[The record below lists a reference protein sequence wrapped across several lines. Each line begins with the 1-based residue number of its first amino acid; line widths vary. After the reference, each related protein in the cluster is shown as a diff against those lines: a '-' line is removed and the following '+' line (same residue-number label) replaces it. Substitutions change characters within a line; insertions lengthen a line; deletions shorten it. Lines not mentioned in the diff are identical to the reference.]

1 MVGGWKRAGAHVP
14 ELVKLALPTIAMRS
28 GSLIMLTVDVIMLG
42 HYSSGELAF
51 YSLAQGPV
59 STLMLAALGLQM
71 GVMIV
76 ASQLHGAGRDAEC
89 GGVWRRGLPYALAT
103 GLLVAAICAAGP
115 QPFRWLGQE
124 EGLAVGAAEV
134 TRILGLGLPGYLG
147 YLASGYFLEGLKRPW
162 PATWLMLVANLLNA
176 GLNAWWI
183 GGGLGVPPMGA
194 AGAAWATTAARW
206 FLCIAGVLWVWNLRD
221 HARFRIRE
229 PARPDRAGSARQRR
243 LGYAAGLSIGFEA
256 FGFSA
261 LNVMSGWFGAEA
273 LAAYAIGIN
282 ILGTV
287 FMIAL
292 GVGAA
297 TSVRVGHAVGRGDA
311 DDAEVAGWTGLGLDV
326 LLVAPIALAFAI
338 VPLGFAGFYTGDPA
352 VRAAAAVLVLWMAT
366 ILPFDGA
373 QAVMSNALRG
383 WGETWAPSLLQGA
396 AYIGVMMPLGWWL
409 GSRAGFGVSGLFAA
423 ILVGSIVSSALLC
436 LRFRFLVRRDR
447 NKILRAEVRTPL

>member
-1 MVGGWKRAGAHVP
+1 MP
-14 ELVKLALPTIAMRS
+14 ELLRLALPTIAMRS
-28 GSLIMLTVDVIMLG
+28 GALIMLMVDVIMLG
-42 HYSSGELAF
+42 HHAAGELAI
-51 YSLAQGPV
+51 YSLSQGPV

-76 ASQLHGAGRDAEC
+76 TSQLYGAGRDALC
-89 GGVWRRGLPYALAT
+89 GAVWRRGLPYALAT
-103 GLLVAAICAAGP
+103 GAATAAICAAGP
-115 QPFRWLGQE
+115 EPFRWMGQE
-124 EGLAVGAAEV
+124 EHLAVGAAEV

-183 GGGLGVPPMGA
+183 GGGWGVEAMGA
-194 AGAAWATTAARW
+194 AGAAWATTVARW
-206 FLCIAGVLWVWNLRD
+206 FLCVAAALWVWNLRD
-221 HARFRIRE
+221 RARFRIRE
-229 PARPDRAGSARQRR
+229 PAAKDPAGASWQRR
-243 LGYAAGLSIGFEA
+243 LGYAAGLSIGVEA

-311 DDAEVAGWTGLGLDV
+311 EDAEVAGWTGLALDV
-326 LLVAPIALAFAI
+326 LLVAPIAAAFVAAPLAFS
-338 VPLGFAGFYTGDPA
+338 GFYTDDPA
-352 VRAAAAVLVLWMAT
+352 VRATAAVLVLWMAA

-383 WGETWAPSLLQGA
+383 WGETWTPSLLQGS
-396 AYIGVMMPLGWWL
+396 AYLAVMMPAGWLL
-409 GSRAGFGVSGLFAA
+409 GSRLDLGVSGLFAA
-423 ILVGSIVSSALLC
+423 ILGGSIVSSALLC
-436 LRFRFLVRRDR
+436 ARFRYLARRDR
-447 NKILRAEVRTPL
+447 HKILRAPASPHL

>member
-1 MVGGWKRAGAHVP
+1 MP
-14 ELVKLALPTIAMRS
+14 ELLKLALPTIAMRS
-28 GSLIMLTVDVIMLG
+28 GALIMVMVDVIMLG
-42 HYSSGELAF
+42 HHASGELAV
-51 YSLAQGPV
+51 YSLSQGPV

-76 ASQLHGAGRDAEC
+76 AAQLFGAGCDSLC
-89 GGVWRRGLPYALAT
+89 GGVWRRGLPYALLT
-103 GLLVAAICAAGP
+103 GGVVAVICAAGP

-124 EGLAVGAAEV
+124 EHLAVGAAEV

-162 PATWLMLVANLLNA
+162 PATWLMLAANGLNA
-176 GLNAWWI
+176 ALNAWWI
-183 GGGLGVPPMGA
+183 GGGWGVEAMGA

-206 FLCIAGVLWVWNLRD
+206 FLCIAAAVWVWNLSD

-229 PARPDRAGSARQRR
+229 PAARDPAGAARQRR

-261 LNVMSGWFGAEA
+261 LNVMSGWFGVEA

-287 FMIAL
+287 FMVAL

-297 TSVRVGHAVGRGDA
+297 TSVRVGYAVGRGDA
-311 DDAEVAGWTGLGLDV
+311 VDAEVAGWTGLGLDV
-326 LLVAPIALAFAI
+326 LLVAPVSLAFVAA
-338 VPLGFAGFYTGDPA
+338 PLAFAGFYTDDPA
-352 VRAAAAVLVLWMAT
+352 VCAAAAALVLWMAA

-383 WGETWAPSLLQGA
+383 WGETWAPSLLQGG
-396 AYIGVMMPLGWWL
+396 AYLLVMMPAGWWL
-409 GSRAGFGVSGLFAA
+409 GSRMGFGVSGLFAA
-423 ILVGSIVSSALLC
+423 IFGGSIVSSALLC
-436 LRFRFLVRRDR
+436 ARFRYLARRGR
-447 NKILRAEVRTPL
+447 NEILRESAPTPL

>member
-1 MVGGWKRAGAHVP
+1 MP
-14 ELVKLALPTIAMRS
+14 ELLKLALPTIAMRS
-28 GSLIMLTVDVIMLG
+28 GALIMVMVDVIMLG
-42 HYSSGELAF
+42 HHASDELAV
-51 YSLAQGPV
+51 YSLSQGPV

-76 ASQLHGAGRDAEC
+76 TAQLFGAGCDARC
-89 GGVWRRGLPYALAT
+89 GGVWRRGLPYALLT
-103 GLLVAAICAAGP
+103 GGVVAVICAAGP

-124 EGLAVGAAEV
+124 EHLAVGAAEV

-162 PATWLMLVANLLNA
+162 PATWLMLAANALNA
-176 GLNAWWI
+176 ALNAWWI
-183 GGGLGVPPMGA
+183 GGGWGVEAMGA
-194 AGAAWATTAARW
+194 AGAAWATTVARW
-206 FLCIAGVLWVWNLRD
+206 FLCIAAAAWVWNLSD
-221 HARFRIRE
+221 HVRFRIRE
-229 PARPDRAGSARQRR
+229 PAARDPAGAAQQRR

-287 FMIAL
+287 FMVAL

-297 TSVRVGHAVGRGDA
+297 TSVRVGHAVGRGDPA
-311 DDAEVAGWTGLGLDV
+311 DAEVAGWTGLGLDV
-326 LLVAPIALAFAI
+326 LLVAPVSLAFAAA
-338 VPLGFAGFYTGDPA
+338 PLAFAGFYTDDPA
-352 VRAAAAVLVLWMAT
+352 VRAAAAALVLWMAA

-383 WGETWAPSLLQGA
+383 WGETWAPSLLQGS
-396 AYIGVMMPLGWWL
+396 AYLLVMMPAGWWL
-409 GSRAGFGVSGLFAA
+409 GSRMGFGVSGLFAA
-423 ILVGSIVSSALLC
+423 ILGGSIVSSVLLC
-436 LRFRFLVRRDR
+436 MRFRYLSRRGR
-447 NKILRAEVRTPL
+447 NEILRESVPTPL